1 MVGDKGC
8 IVRTNCDEY
17 SCQNRCVSIKMSD
30 EDEFQSNRSSIRH
43 RLYYPA
49 RLLPHPIS
57 GAETRKIWCMIENQ
71 QPPFFV
77 QVEVTGEIEDLKTL
91 QIDLLK
97 LRLVTSVD
105 VHADLPSDPIQ
116 INPIETLSERI
127 RLPLS

>member
-1 MVGDKGC
+1 
-8 IVRTNCDEY
+8 
-17 SCQNRCVSIKMSD
+17 
-30 EDEFQSNRSSIRH
+30 
-43 RLYYPA
+43 
-49 RLLPHPIS
+49 
-57 GAETRKIWCMIENQ
+57 MIENQ